1 MSEITRH
8 TELPDKNGRFG
19 QFGGRFVPET
29 LIPALRELEQ
39 AHAEAMCDAEF
50 TAELERL
57 LCDYAGRPTPLYRAR
72 GLEDEIGGATIW
84 LKREDLLHTGAHKI
98 NNTIGQGLLARRMGK
113 QRVIAETGAGQHGVA
128 IATVA
133 AMFGF
138 DCTVYMG
145 EEDMRRQRLNVFRM
159 ELLGARVVPVSSG
172 SRTLKDATNEAI
184 RDWVTNVEST
194 FYILGSVVGPHPYPA
209 MVRDFQTVIGREVR
223 AQLLEAGEAP
233 PSLLIACVGGG
244 SNAIGLFADWL
255 NDDINMVGVEGAGH
269 GIDTVRHSATLSRG
283 AIGILHG
290 TRSYLLQDNDGQVQ
304 LPHSISAGLDYPGV
318 GPQHSYLKEKGRVN
332 YTSVT
337 DTQAVEALQRLSRC
351 EGIIPALES
360 AHAIAKLYE
369 MAETNSI
376 GESDRVVVCLS
387 GRGDKD
393 VEVITEYLD
402 AHPEEELRGKRP
414 TAFLLRSLPDAKL
427 PDHWWCRLL
436 LLVIRLLLLRCQS

>member
-1 MSEITRH
+1 MSETRRH

-19 QFGGRFVPET
+19 EFGGRFVPET

-39 AHAEAMCDAEF
+39 AHAEAMCDTEF

-128 IATVA
+128 SATVA

-318 GPQHSYLKEKGRVN
+318 GPQHSYLKETGRVN

-402 AHPEEELRGKRP
+402 AHPEEDLR
-414 TAFLLRSLPDAKL
+414 
-427 PDHWWCRLL
+427 
-436 LLVIRLLLLRCQS
+436 

>member
-1 MSEITRH
+1 MSETRRH

-29 LIPALRELEQ
+29 LIPALLELEQ

-72 GLEDEIGGATIW
+72 GLEDEIGGTTIW

-128 IATVA
+128 SATVA
-133 AMFGF
+133 AMFGL

-145 EEDMRRQRLNVFRM
+145 EEDMQRQRLNVFRM

-209 MVRDFQTVIGREVR
+209 MVRNFQTVIGREVR

-233 PSLLIACVGGG
+233 PSLLLACVGGG

-255 NDDINMVGVEGAGH
+255 DDDINMVGVEGAGH

-318 GPQHSYLKEKGRVN
+318 GPQHSYLKETGRVN

-402 AHPEEELRGKRP
+402 AHPEEDLR
-414 TAFLLRSLPDAKL
+414 
-427 PDHWWCRLL
+427 
-436 LLVIRLLLLRCQS
+436 

>member
-128 IATVA
+128 SATVA

-290 TRSYLLQDNDGQVQ
+290 ARSYLLQDNDGQVQ

-318 GPQHSYLKEKGRVN
+318 GPQHSYLKETGRVN

-402 AHPEEELRGKRP
+402 AHPEEDLR
-414 TAFLLRSLPDAKL
+414 
-427 PDHWWCRLL
+427 
-436 LLVIRLLLLRCQS
+436 

>member
-1 MSEITRH
+1 MSEITQH
-8 TELPDKNGRFG
+8 AKLPDKNGRFG

-29 LIPALRELEQ
+29 LIPALSELEE
-39 AHAEAMCDAEF
+39 AHAEAICDAEF

-72 GLEDEIGGATIW
+72 GLEDETGGATIW

-98 NNTIGQGLLARRMGK
+98 NNTIGQGLLARRMAK

-128 IATVA
+128 SATVA
-133 AMFGF
+133 AMFGL

-184 RDWVTNVEST
+184 RDWVTNVDST

-209 MVRDFQTVIGREVR
+209 MVRNFQSVIGREVR

-233 PSLLIACVGGG
+233 PNLLIACVGGG

-255 NDDINMVGVEGAGH
+255 DDDINMVGVEGAGH
-269 GIDTVRHSATLSRG
+269 GIDTASHSATLSRG

-318 GPQHSYLKEKGRVN
+318 GPQHSHLKETGRVT

-337 DTQAVEALQRLSRC
+337 DSQAVLALQRLSRC

-402 AHPEEELRGKRP
+402 AHPEEDLR
-414 TAFLLRSLPDAKL
+414 
-427 PDHWWCRLL
+427 
-436 LLVIRLLLLRCQS
+436 

>member
-72 GLEDEIGGATIW
+72 GLEGEIGGATIW

-128 IATVA
+128 SATVA

-145 EEDMRRQRLNVFRM
+145 EEDMRRQKLNVFRM

-233 PSLLIACVGGG
+233 PNLLIACVGGG

-318 GPQHSYLKEKGRVN
+318 GPQHSYLKETGRVN

-393 VEVITEYLD
+393 VEIITEYLD
-402 AHPEEELRGKRP
+402 AHPEEDLR
-414 TAFLLRSLPDAKL
+414 
-427 PDHWWCRLL
+427 
-436 LLVIRLLLLRCQS
+436 

>member
-29 LIPALRELEQ
+29 LIPALLELEQ

-57 LCDYAGRPTPLYRAR
+57 LCDYAGRPTPLYRAC

-128 IATVA
+128 SATVA

-318 GPQHSYLKEKGRVN
+318 GPQHSYLKETGRVN

-402 AHPEEELRGKRP
+402 AHPEEDLR
-414 TAFLLRSLPDAKL
+414 
-427 PDHWWCRLL
+427 
-436 LLVIRLLLLRCQS
+436 

>member
-19 QFGGRFVPET
+19 EFGGRFVPET

-39 AHAEAMCDAEF
+39 AHAEAMCDTEF

-128 IATVA
+128 SATVA

-318 GPQHSYLKEKGRVN
+318 GPQHSYLKETGRVN

-402 AHPEEELRGKRP
+402 AHPEEDLR
-414 TAFLLRSLPDAKL
+414 
-427 PDHWWCRLL
+427 
-436 LLVIRLLLLRCQS
+436 

>member
-19 QFGGRFVPET
+19 EFGGRFVPET

-72 GLEDEIGGATIW
+72 GLEDEIGGTTIW

-128 IATVA
+128 SATVA
-133 AMFGF
+133 AMFGL

-145 EEDMRRQRLNVFRM
+145 EEDMQRQRLNVFRM

-209 MVRDFQTVIGREVR
+209 MVRNFQTVIGREVR

-233 PSLLIACVGGG
+233 PSLLLACVGGG

-255 NDDINMVGVEGAGH
+255 DDDINMVGVEGAGH

-318 GPQHSYLKEKGRVN
+318 GPQHSYLKETGRVN

-393 VEVITEYLD
+393 VEVITEHLD
-402 AHPEEELRGKRP
+402 AHPEEDLR
-414 TAFLLRSLPDAKL
+414 
-427 PDHWWCRLL
+427 
-436 LLVIRLLLLRCQS
+436 